1 MEHLISALPLVFQ
14 WQNILAMI
22 IGTIGGIA
30 IGALPG
36 LTATMGIA
44 ILLPLTFTLDPLT
57 ALAVVSGIYNG
68 AMFGGA
74 IPAIL
79 LRIPGTPSAIAT
91 IFDGYPMTLKGEA
104 GYALNVAVTSS
115 AVGGMVSAL
124 ALMLLAPP
132 LVIVALAFGPA
143 EYFWVAVFGLVS
155 IAVLLGDS
163 MVKGL
168 LSVCLGLFLGT
179 VGIDQITGVERF
191 TLDSVHLIGGFE
203 IVVLLTGLYAIPPAL
218 IMAEEAAKQ
227 APRQIANLV
236 FEQSSRLHS
245 LCRTLWRTWVRSSI
259 IGVVIGIIPGAGGN
273 VASFLSWN
281 EAKRTSKDPDR
292 FGSGAPEGVAASE
305 CANNADNAAALIP
318 ALTLGVPGNAVAAV
332 ILGAL
337 LIHGLR
343 PGPELFTES
352 ADVAYGFMLQM
363 FITSVM
369 VFFFGRYG
377 AGIFVHVLRAPRS
390 LLVPMIISLSV
401 IGAYSLRNSI
411 FDIWAVFVFGLIGYV
426 MERLKIPLAPAV
438 IALILGPLAESELRR
453 ALIIAHGDVALL
465 VSSPI
470 SVILVVMSL
479 GVCTSPFIR
488 WYLARK
494 RGLKLSAAAKQEE
507 AE

>member
-1 MEHLISALPLVFQ
+1 MEHLLSALPLVLQ
-14 WQNILAMI
+14 WHNILAMV

-36 LTATMGIA
+36 LTATMGVA
-44 ILLPLTFTLDPLT
+44 ILLPLTFTLEPLT
-57 ALAVVSGIYNG
+57 ALAMVSGIYNG

-91 IFDGYPMTLKGEA
+91 TFDGYPMMQKGEA
-104 GYALNVAVTSS
+104 GKALEIAVTSS

-124 ALMLLAPP
+124 ALMLFAPP
-132 LVIVALAFGPA
+132 LVLVALAFGPA

-163 MVKGL
+163 VIKGL
-168 LSVCLGLFLGT
+168 LSVCLGLFLGI
-179 VGIDQITGVERF
+179 VGVDQITGVERF
-191 TLDSVHLIGGFE
+191 TFDSMHLVGGFE

-218 IMAEEAAKQ
+218 IMAEDAIRQSPPQVAQ
-227 APRQIANLV
+227 ALLQR
-236 FEQSSRLHS
+236 STRLLS
-245 LCRTLWRTWVRSSI
+245 LCRTLWRTWTRASI

-281 EAKRTSKDPDR
+281 EEKRTAKDPTR
-292 FGSGAPEGVAASE
+292 FGDGAPEGLAASE

-343 PGPELFTES
+343 PGPELFTQS
-352 ADVAYGFMLQM
+352 ADVAYGFMLEL

-369 VFFFGRYG
+369 VFFLGRYG
-377 AGIFVHVLRAPRS
+377 APLFVHVLRAPKP
-390 LLVPMIISLSV
+390 LLVPMIISLAV

-411 FDIWAVFVFGLIGYV
+411 FDIWAVFGFGLLGYA
-426 MERLKIPLAPAV
+426 MERLRIPLAPAV
-438 IALILGPLAESELRR
+438 IALILGPMAESELRR
-453 ALIIAHGDVALL
+453 ALIIGQGDVAALF
-465 VSSPI
+465 SGPI
-470 SVILVVMSL
+470 SIILVVLS
-479 GVCTSPFIR
+479 VAVFASPVIR
-488 WYLARK
+488 RVVAK
-494 RGLKLSAAAKQEE
+494 RRQPET
-507 AE
+507 

>member
-1 MEHLISALPLVFQ
+1 MEHLLSALPLVLQ
-14 WQNILAMI
+14 WHNILAMV

-36 LTATMGIA
+36 LTATMGVA
-44 ILLPLTFTLDPLT
+44 ILLPLTFTLEPLT
-57 ALAVVSGIYNG
+57 ALAMVSGIYNG

-91 IFDGYPMTLKGEA
+91 TFDGYPMMQKGEA
-104 GYALNVAVTSS
+104 GKALEIAVTSS

-124 ALMLLAPP
+124 ALMLFAPP
-132 LVIVALAFGPA
+132 LVLVALAFGPA

-163 MVKGL
+163 VIKGL

-179 VGIDQITGVERF
+179 VGVDQITGVERF
-191 TLDSVHLIGGFE
+191 TFDSMHLVGGFE

-218 IMAEEAAKQ
+218 IMAEDAIRQSPPQVAQ
-227 APRQIANLV
+227 ALLQR
-236 FEQSSRLHS
+236 STRLLS
-245 LCRTLWRTWVRSSI
+245 LCRTLWRTWTRASI

-281 EAKRTSKDPDR
+281 EEKRTAKDPTR
-292 FGSGAPEGVAASE
+292 FGDGAPEGLAASE

-343 PGPELFTES
+343 PGPELFTQS
-352 ADVAYGFMLQM
+352 ADVAYGFMLEL

-369 VFFFGRYG
+369 VFFLGRYG
-377 AGIFVHVLRAPRS
+377 APLFVHVLRAPKP
-390 LLVPMIISLSV
+390 LLVPMIISLAV

-411 FDIWAVFVFGLIGYV
+411 FDIWAVFGFGLLGYA
-426 MERLKIPLAPAV
+426 MERLRIPLAPAV
-438 IALILGPLAESELRR
+438 IALILGPMAESELRR
-453 ALIIAHGDVALL
+453 ALIIGQGDVAALF
-465 VSSPI
+465 SGPI
-470 SVILVVMSL
+470 SIILV
-479 GVCTSPFIR
+479 
-488 WYLARK
+488 A
-494 RGLKLSAAAKQEE
+494 LSAAVFASPVIRRVVANRRQPKT
-507 AE
+507 

>member
-1 MEHLISALPLVFQ
+1 MEHLLSALPLVLQ
-14 WQNILAMI
+14 WHNILAMV

-36 LTATMGIA
+36 LTATMGVA
-44 ILLPLTFTLDPLT
+44 ILLPLTFTLEPLT
-57 ALAVVSGIYNG
+57 ALAMVSGIYNG

-91 IFDGYPMTLKGEA
+91 TFDGYPMMQKGEA
-104 GYALNVAVTSS
+104 GKALEIAVTSS

-124 ALMLLAPP
+124 ALMLFAPP
-132 LVIVALAFGPA
+132 LVLVALAFGPA

-163 MVKGL
+163 VIKGL

-179 VGIDQITGVERF
+179 VGVDQITGVERF
-191 TLDSVHLIGGFE
+191 TFDSMHLVGGFE

-218 IMAEEAAKQ
+218 IMAEDAIRQSPPQVAQ
-227 APRQIANLV
+227 ALLQR
-236 FEQSSRLHS
+236 STRLLS
-245 LCRTLWRTWVRSSI
+245 LCRTLWRTWTRASI

-281 EAKRTSKDPDR
+281 EEKRTAKDPTR
-292 FGSGAPEGVAASE
+292 FGDGAPEGLAASE

-343 PGPELFTES
+343 PGPELFTQS
-352 ADVAYGFMLQM
+352 ADVAYGFMLEL

-369 VFFFGRYG
+369 VFFLGRYG
-377 AGIFVHVLRAPRS
+377 APLFVHVLRAPKP
-390 LLVPMIISLSV
+390 LLVPMIISLAV

-411 FDIWAVFVFGLIGYV
+411 FDIWAVFGFGLLGYA
-426 MERLKIPLAPAV
+426 MERLRIPLAPAV
-438 IALILGPLAESELRR
+438 IALILGPMAESELRR
-453 ALIIAHGDVALL
+453 ALIIGQGDVAALF
-465 VSSPI
+465 SGPI
-470 SVILVVMSL
+470 SIILVVLS
-479 GVCTSPFIR
+479 VAVFASPVIR
-488 WYLARK
+488 RVVAK
-494 RGLKLSAAAKQEE
+494 RRQPET
-507 AE
+507 